1 MESNITRIF
10 TDSMI
15 LVGITVCSYMF
26 IRSIQVR
33 AKGLA
38 ILNPTLWSGIFIIGL
53 IQFANLDFTSYM
65 IANKTITFFLA
76 PMTIALGFSMYD
88 GWHLIRRYLKPLTI
102 ITVVTVLISLSLAQ
116 IGAKLLG
123 LEGAIAYSV
132 MPKSVTSPIGI
143 LIIDRIGGI
152 SELAVF
158 GIIWAGV
165 VGNLFGPIIFKILK
179 IKTALAQGYSLG
191 AVAHVLGMSRANEMG
206 KEQGAA
212 ASAAIG
218 FTGILTILVIE
229 LFLRMNIIHPLV

>member
-1 MESNITRIF
+1 MESKISAIF
-10 TDSMI
+10 LDSMI
-15 LVGITVCSYMF
+15 LVGLTVCSYMV
-26 IRSIQVR
+26 IRNIQIR

-38 ILNPTLWSGIFIIGL
+38 VLNPTLWSGILIIGL
-53 IQFANLDFTSYM
+53 IQFTNLDFKAYM
-65 IANKTITFFLA
+65 MANKTITFFLA

-88 GWHLIRRYLKPLTI
+88 GWSLIKHYLKPLTI
-102 ITVVTVLISLSLAQ
+102 ITVITVLISLSLAQ

-165 VGNLFGPIIFKILK
+165 VGNLFGPFIFKIFK

-218 FTGILTILVIE
+218 FTGILTIVVIE
-229 LFLRMNIIHPLV
+229 IFLQLHIISPLT